1 MGMTQTTKSLTTGL
15 AIIACL
21 SVTRPAFSND
31 SVYTDLDLDACKT
44 LAEDPM
50 GVSLRCAGF
59 GDFPVFFKEGDL
71 RQSVIFGQVDKELI
85 DGAFESFSAFNHVNT
100 KVEWRLDSRGQP
112 IAAILRWF
120 IDNPGPDGSSTKAS
134 RGEILVVS
142 KVGTQNDGGSCFVA
156 MVDAKANSKAN
167 ELARQAADAE
177 AADFACGMTEPQWI
191 GQRGDLVSDRTFNW
205 PEGYVV
211 E

>member
-1 MGMTQTTKSLTTGL
+1 MTGKTKTVIAGLSIMASLTLG
-15 AIIACL
+15 
-21 SVTRPAFSND
+21 SPAHSND
-31 SVYTDLDLDACKT
+31 STYTDLDLDACTT

-50 GVSLRCAGF
+50 GVLLRCTGY
-59 GDFPVFFKEGDL
+59 GDFPVIFKEGDL
-71 RQSVIFGQVDKELI
+71 RQSVIFGQVDQELI

-100 KVEWRLDSRGQP
+100 KVEWRLDDRGQP
-112 IAAILRWF
+112 IATILRWF
-120 IDNPGPDGSSTKAS
+120 IDNPGPDGSSTKAG

-142 KVGTQNDGGSCFVA
+142 KVGTPDNGGSCFVA
-156 MVDAKANSKAN
+156 MIDAKANSKAN
-167 ELARQAADAE
+167 ELARQAADDE

-191 GQRGDLVSDRTFNW
+191 GKRGNLISERTFSW